1 MKKVYIVSPFRA
13 VLDHNH
19 PRSYAEHLAVQYARN
34 GSNFIK
40 QLGYFPISPIL
51 AFQGIYD
58 EYKERET
65 INQACAALLLSCDAI
80 FVVNT
85 PYNQYSKGIK
95 RELEIA
101 AQNNIPTIEGEE

>member
-13 VLDHNH
+13 VLDHNQ
-19 PRSYAEHLAVQYARN
+19 PRSYAELLAAQYARN
-34 GSNFIK
+34 GSSFIK

-58 EYKERET
+58 EYKEREM
-65 INQACAALLLSCDAI
+65 IDQACAALLLSCDAI

-101 AQNNIPTIEGEE
+101 AQNNIPTIKGEE